1 MLSLALAHCCDIFFF
16 IPLKRTVICPYTVC
30 QCTPN
35 YYYVQMQ
42 VGRELCDERKLIL
55 NGLYGMKAF
64 TLLMKEFE
72 TQLRTGIDELF
83 FVGQHVIVPVLWW

>member
-1 MLSLALAHCCDIFFF
+1 
-16 IPLKRTVICPYTVC
+16 
-30 QCTPN
+30 
-35 YYYVQMQ
+35 MQ
-42 VGRELCDERKLIL
+42 VGRELCDERKVIL
-55 NGLYGMKAF
+55 TGLYGMKAF